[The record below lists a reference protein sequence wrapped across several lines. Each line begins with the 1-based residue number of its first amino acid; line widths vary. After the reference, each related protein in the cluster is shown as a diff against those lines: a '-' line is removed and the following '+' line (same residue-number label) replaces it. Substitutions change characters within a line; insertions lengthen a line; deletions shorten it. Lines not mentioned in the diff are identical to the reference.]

1 MNWLCVFQE
10 GRCSCTPHGLIL
22 STRSKIRKTI
32 RILQYTIRATGANTI
47 TYETDKPC
55 TLQVTPNQIELEV
68 ISSLDQCSPVK
79 NPSTALSWG
88 NVMERTHLRRHET
101 TSSWT
106 TDPFQSER
114 RTHRGHAGSVC
125 AAGET
130 YVKWTAGG
138 LRIHLA
144 VVIRR
149 Q

>member
-79 NPSTALSWG
+79 NPSTASQELRECDGEDASQTSWNNLIMNHRSFPVREENSPRTCWQCLCCWRNLCQVNRRWAENSSGGG
-88 NVMERTHLRRHET
+88 N
-101 TSSWT
+101 
-106 TDPFQSER
+106 
-114 RTHRGHAGSVC
+114 
-125 AAGET
+125 
-130 YVKWTAGG
+130 
-138 LRIHLA
+138 
-144 VVIRR
+144 
-149 Q
+149 